1 MTDHY
6 LSKLSIA
13 EIQDIVQCGP
23 ATIYRLKKLW
33 DKTGDVERICRR
45 AGRPRKMEDI
55 LEQAVV
61 QIMP

>member
-1 MTDHY
+1 MWPT
-6 LSKLSIA
+6 
-13 EIQDIVQCGP
+13 
-23 ATIYRLKKLW
+23 TIYRLKKLW